1 MACLR
6 YVMGCGYMFS
16 SCRLILS
23 MTHLIEG
30 IAKFY
35 SVNNFK
41 DGNCR
46 GSCNKHA
53 EKSTFELNG

>member
-6 YVMGCGYMFS
+6 YVMVCGYMFS

-35 SVNNFK
+35 SANNFK

-46 GSCNKHA
+46 EVVISML
-53 EKSTFELNG
+53 KSRHLN